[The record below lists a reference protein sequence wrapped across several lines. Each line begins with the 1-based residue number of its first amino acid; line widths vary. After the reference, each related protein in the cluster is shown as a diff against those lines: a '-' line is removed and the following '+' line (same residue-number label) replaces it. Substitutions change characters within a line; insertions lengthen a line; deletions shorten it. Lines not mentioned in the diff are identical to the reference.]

1 MKIVS
6 TDNLDI
12 QTVIEY
18 FKKDVVVIPT
28 ETVYGLSASI
38 YNEEALLNIFK
49 LKRRP
54 ADNPLIVHVSSI
66 DMLKTVIDGDI
77 PKEYSKIIDKY
88 WPGPISLLFKANK
101 NVSKIVTAGLDT
113 VLVRMP
119 DNSTVLEIINKL
131 NEPLAT
137 PSANISGRPSPSCIQ
152 HTIDDFG
159 EDVHLYIDGGKCR
172 VGLESTVFSYLSTPI
187 ILRPEGICIE
197 QLEDLLSTNISVKYN
212 FKKDKPDEIC
222 PGQKYKHYSPRNKFV
237 LIMKDTEDI
246 TEFVKDFISCKKFA
260 KIGILSHFNCK
271 IRDKQFSN
279 IEVYFLGSNNK
290 EIASNLFRG
299 LRKLD
304 GHCDIIFTSGVSLEK
319 EGEAVMDR
327 MKKAAHHI
335 IK

>member
-12 QTVIEY
+12 QTVLDY

-38 YNEEALLNIFK
+38 YNDKALLNIFK

-54 ADNPLIVHVSSI
+54 SDNPLIVHVSNI

-77 PKEYSKIIDKY
+77 PQEYLKIIQKY

-101 NVSKIVTAGLDT
+101 NLSKIVTAGLDT
-113 VLVRMP
+113 VLVRIP
-119 DNSTVLEIINKL
+119 DNKTVLDIINKL
-131 NEPLAT
+131 NEPLAA

-152 HTIDDFG
+152 HAIDDFG
-159 EDVHLYIDGGKCR
+159 EDCPLYIDGGECR
-172 VGLESTVFSYLSTPI
+172 VGLESTVFSYLNTPI
-187 ILRPEGICIE
+187 ILRPGGICIE
-197 QLEDLLSTNISVKYN
+197 QLEKLLNTNIFVKYN
-212 FKKDKPDEIC
+212 FKKDKSDEIC
-222 PGQKYKHYSPRNKFV
+222 PGQKYKHYSPKNKFV
-237 LIMKDTEDI
+237 LIMKDTKDI
-246 TEFVKDFISCKKFA
+246 TEYVQDFISGKEFA
-260 KIGILSHFNCK
+260 KVGILSHFNCE
-271 IRDKQFSN
+271 IRKREFSN
-279 IEVYFLGSNNK
+279 IEIYYLGSSNGK
-290 EIASNLFRG
+290 VASNLFRG

-304 GHCDIIFTSGVSLEK
+304 EYCDIIFTSGVSIEK